1 VISYIEL
8 FPLRKGV
15 GGLIFNIMN
24 SHYNKNLKEKARY
37 LRSNSTPGEITLW
50 NKVLKNKKM
59 HNFQFLRQFPIE
71 NYIVD
76 FICRKAKLIIEID
89 GYSHNFKYD
98 EDMTRDQHLRELGY
112 TVVRFREKDI
122 KININNVIKA
132 IEHHLSDPSI
142 PLPPLP
148 RGKSQ
153 NIK

>member
-1 VISYIEL
+1 
-8 FPLRKGV
+8 
-15 GGLIFNIMN
+15 
-24 SHYNKNLKEKARY
+24 
-37 LRSNSTPGEITLW
+37 
-50 NKVLKNKKM
+50 M

-122 KININNVIKA
+122 KININNGN
-132 IEHHLSDPSI
+132 L
-142 PLPPLP
+142 
-148 RGKSQ
+148 
-153 NIK
+153 